1 MSEWWKMKPDCYV
14 FNVRDGTTDGCFLV
28 ARDGPDL
35 SLVRMADGM
44 EVSVG
49 NLWLSKD
56 PAYMKSLRI
65 TWESAQVKM
74 QQESN

>member
-1 MSEWWKMKPDCYV
+1 
-14 FNVRDGTTDGCFLV
+14 
-28 ARDGPDL
+28 
-35 SLVRMADGM
+35 MADGL

-56 PAYMKSLRI
+56 PAHMKSLRM

-74 QQESN
+74 QKEPN